1 MLKVNFR
8 TAARASSLSCA
19 LSGRFFTMN
28 LNSTRTLTFNS
39 HLPVRTLLFQCSVC
53 AHGGHQECY
62 RRYYM
67 ERPMVE
73 VTMTSAPS
81 EEIRGRPG
89 ASPLLPG
96 NELEDD
102 NTVAADSVLDASG
115 TVALSQAQKF
125 SGHPCATGCG

>member
-1 MLKVNFR
+1 
-8 TAARASSLSCA
+8 
-19 LSGRFFTMN
+19 
-28 LNSTRTLTFNS
+28 
-39 HLPVRTLLFQCSVC
+39 
-53 AHGGHQECY
+53 
-62 RRYYM
+62 M

-125 SGHPCATGCG
+125 SGHPCATGCGHFCWAATGTPGGNNR